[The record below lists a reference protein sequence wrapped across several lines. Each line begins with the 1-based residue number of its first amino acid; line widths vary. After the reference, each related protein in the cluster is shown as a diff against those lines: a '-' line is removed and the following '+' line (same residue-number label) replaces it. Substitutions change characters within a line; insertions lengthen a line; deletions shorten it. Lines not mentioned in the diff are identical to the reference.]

1 MTSADH
7 PTELV
12 WQSPDGLELFARDY
26 GPADAEGVPV
36 ICVPG
41 LTRNSLDYE
50 DVAPW
55 LAGLGR
61 RTIAIDLRGRGRSQ
75 NAADPASYRLPVYAQ
90 DIIALADRLGFEQV
104 HILGTS
110 LGGMIAMQMARS
122 HLPRL
127 AGAVLN
133 DIGPRIERAG
143 IERIS
148 GYASSA
154 PVVKTWPDAVAYAR
168 HIAGTVFPRYS
179 ETDWQRFA
187 ARMFVEMPDGELRPT
202 YDPAATRQAPS
213 WIMPLARYM
222 MWRNFR
228 RLARKRPTLVLRGEG
243 SDILSAKT
251 LARMH
256 RTAPGL
262 KSREIPGAAH
272 TPDLNEPAAREALQA
287 FFASVD

>member
-1 MTSADH
+1 MTSHAA
-7 PTELV
+7 PTEFF
-12 WQSPDGLELFARDY
+12 WKSSDGLNLFARDY
-26 GPADAEGVPV
+26 GPADPDRVPV
-36 ICVPG
+36 ICIPG

-61 RTIAIDLRGRGRSQ
+61 RTIAVDLRGRGRSQ
-75 NAADPASYRLPVYAQ
+75 TGDAASYRLPVYAL
-90 DIIALADRLGFEQV
+90 DVVTLLDALGFERA

-133 DIGPRIERAG
+133 DIGPKIERAG

-154 PVVKTWPDAVAYAR
+154 PAVETWTDAVAHAR
-168 HIAGTVFPRYS
+168 HIAGTVFPHYG
-179 ETDWQRFA
+179 EEDWQRFA
-187 ARMFVEMPDGELRPT
+187 ARMYVETPEGGLQPS
-202 YDPAATRQAPS
+202 YDPAVAQQAPS
-213 WIMPLARYM
+213 WIMPLARFV

-228 RLARKRPTLVLRGEG
+228 RLARRRPTLVLRGEG
-243 SDILSAKT
+243 SDILSAQT
-251 LARMH
+251 VARMH
-256 RTAPGL
+256 RRAPRL
-262 KSREIPGAAH
+262 QSREIPGAAH
-272 TPDLNEPAAREALQA
+272 TPDLNEPASRDALQA
-287 FFASVD
+287 FFAAVD